1 MIDLHIRTS
10 ELLKI
15 KNIIGKEGEDYRLKL
30 ESGIVFKREKNIC
43 SIEWVCFSMN
53 VNRMSVS
60 KNDVMFENSECP
72 TNHIYINRSKKCP
85 F

>member
-15 KNIIGKEGEDYRLKL
+15 KDIIGKEGEDYRLKL
-30 ESGIVFKREKNIC
+30 DTGLIFKRENNIC
-43 SIEWVCFSMN
+43 SIEWDCFSII

-60 KNDVMFENSECP
+60 KNDVMF
-72 TNHIYINRSKKCP
+72 TNTANDINHLYISRSKKCP